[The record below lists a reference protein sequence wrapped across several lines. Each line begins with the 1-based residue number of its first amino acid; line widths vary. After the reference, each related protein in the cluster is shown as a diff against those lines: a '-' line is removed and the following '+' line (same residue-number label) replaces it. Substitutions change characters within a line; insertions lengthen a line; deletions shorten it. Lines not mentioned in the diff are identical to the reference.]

1 MDYLPMNYLHSK
13 DTYHKIESLAQHTLG
28 IYDEWALHYLYGSTG
43 KASTNEE
50 LPILRSWV
58 AERNNNPLL
67 LYKRPQSTKAYYDP
81 RGMKNDLGNDAV
93 RSAAIAFKNMAEM
106 IANANAWLDKEDL
119 TYEERVPLYGH
130 IINQADEY
138 VKHVLQ
144 QVGVD
149 GL

>member
-1 MDYLPMNYLHSK
+1 
-13 DTYHKIESLAQHTLG
+13 
-28 IYDEWALHYLYGSTG
+28 
-43 KASTNEE
+43 
-50 LPILRSWV
+50 
-58 AERNNNPLL
+58 
-67 LYKRPQSTKAYYDP
+67 
-81 RGMKNDLGNDAV
+81 
-93 RSAAIAFKNMAEM
+93 M